1 MTFELGGLVTVTAM
15 VLAFIAV
22 LDGWEFPREAWDDA
36 GHGLLRPW
44 LFVLV
49 LVGPMGML
57 FTIFYFVRIRPKLVA
72 AQELAGQSPP
82 PRAQA
87 DGSGALPREG

>member
-1 MTFELGGLVTVTAM
+1 MTFELGGLVTVTVM
-15 VLAFIAV
+15 VLAFIAL
-22 LDGWEFPREAWDDA
+22 LDGWEFPRETWDDA

-49 LVGPMGML
+49 LVGPMGVL

-72 AQELAGQSPP
+72 AQELADQTSPAKGP
-82 PRAQA
+82 
-87 DGSGALPREG
+87 G